1 MGGITAVA
9 GHRQPQNLE
18 QRQHQHGGSWASF
31 DRRQIAQRRGL
42 SSTQVQNE
50 NLEVLH
56 VEGNAP
62 IYSLP
67 TEYLRAFDPSNFHPD
82 TFQRNNV
89 ATDQNGKPS
98 SATTN
103 KKVTYSKPRIHHCEW
118 TCPDAKSY
126 RVEWDDG
133 KVAEYSSRWVDEQLQ
148 LWGHPR
154 HGDGTTAATTTT
166 RTTTDRILWTG
177 LTQDTVRN
185 SSRLA
190 MTFSH
195 VLTHAGMKRAIE
207 TLYQYGILLVQDTP
221 ILDGGAGVAALASS
235 LGGGSVKN
243 PTSLVH
249 QYQQQ
254 QQQGGT
260 SLQQL
265 MMSHGGATDGPLR
278 TLYGTVWSTTSSG
291 QAAGTSVADSAY
303 DSTELPLHTDLTYHG
318 DPPGLQIFT
327 MVQPA
332 QRGGES
338 IFGDGFAAAEHLRRT
353 NPAAFDTLSRVSRR
367 YRSVD
372 RTTGWHLEAC
382 GPVIATRFGQV
393 TAIRH
398 NDLDRLPDLPPS
410 PHFSAREM
418 ELFYQELHEAH
429 AAWDAIL
436 ALDDFRLVFALKPGE
451 TMVVAN
457 QVRTSFCTV
466 VWHSKVLASAIQQD
480 ITTHM
485 YFTLDSVAFMV
496 DAVSSLAMNHLDPS
510 WVVIQV
516 KMN

>member
-1 MGGITAVA
+1 MSSLVSTTRRSACKLVVQQRWSNNSARCIGGGIPAVA
-9 GHRQPQNLE
+9 VGQQNHPQKQPQ
-18 QRQHQHGGSWASF
+18 QQHQQSCTRSWASL
-31 DRRQIAQRRGL
+31 DSRQNTAKRRW
-42 SSTQVQNE
+42 SSSHEQSDT
-50 NLEVLH
+50 LEVLQ
-56 VEGNAP
+56 VEHSDP

-67 TEYLRAFDPSNFHPD
+67 TDYLRAFDPSNFDAD

-89 ATDQNGKPS
+89 VTEPNGKPS
-98 SATTN
+98 SSSTCNTTA
-103 KKVTYSKPRIHHCEW
+103 YSKPRIHHCEW
-118 TCPDAKSY
+118 TCADAKSY

-133 KVAEYSSRWVDEQLQ
+133 KVSEYATSWVDEQLK
-148 LWGHPR
+148 LWGH
-154 HGDGTTAATTTT
+154 DGNDSTAAAGTTTT
-166 RTTTDRILWTG
+166 STSTKATDRVLWTG
-177 LTQDTVRN
+177 LTSDTVRN
-185 SSRLA
+185 STCLA
-190 MTFSH
+190 MHFSN
-195 VLTHAGMKRAIE
+195 VLTHAGMKRAIM

-221 ILDGGAGVAALASS
+221 IHDGGAGVAALASS

-254 QQQGGT
+254 Q
-260 SLQQL
+260 
-265 MMSHGGATDGPLR
+265 GGAVTDNLMTLPASQHGTTDGPLR

-303 DSTELPLHTDLTYHG
+303 DNTELPLHTDLTYHG

-332 QRGGES
+332 KTGGES

-372 RTTGWHLEAC
+372 RMTGWHLEAC
-382 GPVIATRFGQV
+382 GPVITTRFGQV

-410 PHFSAREM
+410 PHLSGHEM

-436 ALDDFRLVFALKPGE
+436 ALDDFRLVFALKPRE

-457 QVRTSFCTV
+457 QVRTDFFHTV
-466 VWHSKVLASAIQQD
+466 V
-480 ITTHM
+480 
-485 YFTLDSVAFMV
+485 
-496 DAVSSLAMNHLDPS
+496 
-510 WVVIQV
+510 
-516 KMN
+516 